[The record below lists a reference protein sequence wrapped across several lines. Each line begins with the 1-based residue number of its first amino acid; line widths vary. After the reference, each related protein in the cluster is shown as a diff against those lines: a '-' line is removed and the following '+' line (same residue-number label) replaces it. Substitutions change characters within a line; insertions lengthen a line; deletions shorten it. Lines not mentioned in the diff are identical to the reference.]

1 VARALDRQGHRRGG
15 WGPAAGAAGGLTDE
29 YFVVNQGGR
38 FAVSLGWC
46 LLGVDRSPGMCRGV
60 VVWCVCGKWL
70 LMVAADQLP
79 GGPV

>member
-38 FAVSLGWC
+38 FAVSLAVFWWAA
-46 LLGVDRSPGMCRGV
+46 RTGV
-60 VVWCVCGKWL
+60 VV
-70 LMVAADQLP
+70 
-79 GGPV
+79 